1 IDDPDYEWLM
11 IDASHGNSQKKP
23 ENQIPVAR
31 NIAAQITAGD
41 SRIMGVMVESHL
53 VAGRQDLVPGKAL
66 SYGQSITDGCIGWD
80 DSAQLLSE
88 LADAVQARRL
98 VLESV

>member
-1 IDDPDYEWLM
+1 
-11 IDASHGNSQKKP
+11 
-23 ENQIPVAR
+23 
-31 NIAAQITAGD
+31 
-41 SRIMGVMVESHL
+41 
-53 VAGRQDLVPGKAL
+53 VPGKAL